1 MSYPL
6 ERALPQTATVRAQAS
21 VLQDSAARE
30 LIVQLC
36 DAIDYLNAK
45 IHAVADATATPLEE

>member
-6 ERALPQTATVRAQAS
+6 ERKLPQLATVRVQATM
-21 VLQDSAARE
+21 LDDQWARE
-30 LIVQLC
+30 IIVQLC
-36 DAIDYLNAK
+36 DAVDYLNAK